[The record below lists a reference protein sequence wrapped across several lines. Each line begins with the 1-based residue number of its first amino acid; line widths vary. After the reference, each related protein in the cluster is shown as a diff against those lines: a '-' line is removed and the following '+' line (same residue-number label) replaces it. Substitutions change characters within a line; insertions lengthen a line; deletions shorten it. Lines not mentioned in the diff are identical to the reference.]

1 MQNIFKNWNLL
12 RFFRLAMAL
21 FLLFN
26 AFETRQWWFAIF
38 GVFFLVQAL
47 FNFGCTSGTCSV
59 PDKTKTK

>member
-12 RFFRLAMAL
+12 RYFRLAMAI

-38 GVFFLVQAL
+38 GLFFLVQAL
-47 FNFGCTSGTCSV
+47 FNFGCASGTCSIS
-59 PDKTKTK
+59 DKTKTK